1 MSIEREIEKMLALPD
16 EGFFRWRAGAREA
29 LAQYSDAQLSRLYEV
44 SGQEFV
50 KRAVRAWGAGRDQ

>member
-1 MSIEREIEKMLALPD
+1 MPIEREIDEILALPD
-16 EGFFRWRAGAREA
+16 ERFFRWRAGAREA

-50 KRAVRAWGAGRDQ
+50 KRAARAWAADRER

>member
-1 MSIEREIEKMLALPD
+1 MPIEREIDKILALPD
-16 EGFFRWRAGAREA
+16 DGFFRWRAGAREA

-50 KRAVRAWGAGRDQ
+50 NRAARAWAAGRDQ